1 MLAWH
6 AGIHGR
12 SCCDTR
18 EVCCLLGGLTCS
30 RRGGHREAFE
40 GLAGDFFERA
50 AAPLAALLARNGLAP
65 GDLAAVE
72 LLGGGS
78 RVPRVQAALQATLG
92 GRALDK
98 CAAHWSKK
106 G

>member
-1 MLAWH
+1 MRH
-6 AGIHGR
+6 AA
-12 SCCDTR
+12 CCTPSHAT
-18 EVCCLLGGLTCS
+18 GAA
-30 RRGGHREAFE
+30 GHREAFE

-78 RVPRVQAALQATLG
+78 RVPRVQAALQAALG

-98 CAAHWSKK
+98 CASHRPRALVK
-106 G
+106 

>member
-1 MLAWH
+1 ML
-6 AGIHGR
+6 R
-12 SCCDTR
+12 S
-18 EVCCLLGGLTCS
+18 LTCNQ
-30 RRGGHREAFE
+30 RGGHREAFE

-78 RVPRVQAALQATLG
+78 RVPRVQAALQAALG

-98 CAAHWSKK
+98 CAAYRSMKV
-106 G
+106 